1 MRGRL
6 AAVACAIGLAVAGCS
21 GGTHTGAATGNCA
34 AFTPAAASP
43 FVLPWTLGQSYVANP
58 HAVWDPTVQ
67 RFAYDAKMPIGTD
80 ILAMRAGTVVRV
92 EESYVDGDLTPGHEN
107 FVFVQHDDG
116 TVARYVHL
124 TNGGALVALGDR
136 VTQGERIALSGH
148 TGNSAAPHLHFDVT
162 RSCCAGPPDNNA
174 LPAGETLPLS
184 FRNAS
189 PDSSCGLRD
198 GVSYSALP

>member
-1 MRGRL
+1 MRR
-6 AAVACAIGLAVAGCS
+6 GLAGITLAVGLLAGGC
-21 GGTHTGAATGNCA
+21 GGGGDTGAATGNCP

-43 FVLPWTLGQSYVANP
+43 YTLPWALGQSYVANP
-58 HAVWDPTVQ
+58 HAIWDPTVQ

-92 EESYVDGDLTPGHEN
+92 EESFVDGDTTPGHEN

-124 TNGGALVALGDR
+124 TNGGALVTPGDAEKR
-136 VTQGERIALSGH
+136 GQRIALSGH

-162 RSCCAGPPDNNA
+162 RSCCAAPPDNNA

-184 FRNAS
+184 FHNAS
-189 PDSSCGLRD
+189 PDSGCGLRD
-198 GVSYSALP
+198 GVRYSAAP

>member
-1 MRGRL
+1 MRAYPASVVL
-6 AAVACAIGLAVAGCS
+6 ACCLASAC
-21 GGTHTGAATGNCA
+21 GGGGDGDNAATDCA

-43 FVLPWTLGQSYVANP
+43 YLLPWQIGQAFVANP

-67 RFAYDAKMPIGTD
+67 RYAYDARMPIGTD
-80 ILAMRAGTVVRV
+80 VLAMRAGTVVQV
-92 EESYVDGDLTPGHEN
+92 EKSFIDGDTTPGHEN
-107 FVFVQHDDG
+107 FVFVQHADG
-116 TVARYVHL
+116 TAARYVHL
-124 TNGGALVALGDR
+124 TNGGALVAVGDA
-136 VTQGERIALSGH
+136 VAQGQRIALSGH
-148 TGNSAAPHLHFDVT
+148 TGNSAAPHLHFDLT